1 MSGACRERDPKVFL
15 DFGRLLSG
23 EESLLKERIH
33 LCKDAVELLVR
44 SL

>member
-1 MSGACRERDPKVFL
+1 MSGACGESDPKVFL

-23 EESLLKERIH
+23 EESLLKERSH
-33 LCKDAVELLVR
+33 LCKDAAELLVR